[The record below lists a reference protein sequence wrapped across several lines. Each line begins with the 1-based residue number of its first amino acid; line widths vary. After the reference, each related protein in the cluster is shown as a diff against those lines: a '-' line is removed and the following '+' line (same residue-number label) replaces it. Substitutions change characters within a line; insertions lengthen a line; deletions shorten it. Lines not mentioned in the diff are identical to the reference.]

1 MIRTLA
7 YVAASLLLIGTA
19 YAEDKTKSDEP
30 QKKPEAKA
38 EAATKESTEP
48 KTEPTSPRGGRRPG
62 MRGDAPGHR
71 GKVTKASLE
80 NGVLKLQLD
89 GKDYEFAVGDQ
100 THAFLRTAEKD
111 GKEVVEGVWLSN
123 GGGRGAAARTRPG
136 RKPKTE

>member
-19 YAEDKTKSDEP
+19 YGEDKEKSDAP

-48 KTEPTSPRGGRRPG
+48 KTEPTSPRGARRPG

-71 GKVTKASLE
+71 
-80 NGVLKLQLD
+80 
-89 GKDYEFAVGDQ
+89 
-100 THAFLRTAEKD
+100 EKSR
-111 GKEVVEGVWLSN
+111 KPVWKTESSSCN
-123 GGGRGAAARTRPG
+123 SMARTMSSPWA
-136 RKPKTE
+136 TTLTHS